1 MKVTDEFEP
10 EDLGEFI
17 EDLRLGKVMP
27 YMKSLPVPKSQ
38 EGQQVLKLVANN
50 YDKEVHRIKK
60 DAVVFFHAPWCG
72 HCKELHKPF
81 LELASMMKKDRQ
93 SAAKFKTMESEVM
106 QKCAHSSR
114 FNIDGFPS
122 IVVYRNKTEI
132 GRMVGNQGKDALL
145 AFFTQ
150 HA

>member
-50 YDKEVHRIKK
+50 YDKEVHR
-60 DAVVFFHAPWCG
+60 
-72 HCKELHKPF
+72 
-81 LELASMMKKDRQ
+81 Q
-93 SAAKFKTMESEVM
+93 T
-106 QKCAHSSR
+106 
-114 FNIDGFPS
+114 
-122 IVVYRNKTEI
+122 
-132 GRMVGNQGKDALL
+132 
-145 AFFTQ
+145 
-150 HA
+150 